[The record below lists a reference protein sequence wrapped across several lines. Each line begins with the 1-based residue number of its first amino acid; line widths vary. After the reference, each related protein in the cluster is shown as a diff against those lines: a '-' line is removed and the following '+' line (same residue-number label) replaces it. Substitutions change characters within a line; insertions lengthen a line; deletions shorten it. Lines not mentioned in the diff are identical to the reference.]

1 MRLWTVQPYC
11 VYETLQSDGIFRCIP
26 ELSSNLIYKDFI
38 NAYDWLSKEMKERI
52 GNPPEG
58 VKYPI
63 WAWFRVEGENKKPD
77 MRKTEYKVSE
87 KSVILE
93 MEIPDTDVLLTDHT
107 MWHSVLNDFLNFKV
121 NYVEGISDE
130 EWDLLSEKEL
140 EYYYS
145 LSVEEQRLYKE
156 NSWKRV
162 ICFPTDNYKFIQAT
176 FWEIKKSQIKKVWVL
191 KG

>member
-26 ELSSNLIYKDFI
+26 ELSSNLIYKDFV

-77 MRKTEYKVSE
+77 MRKFAYKVSE
-87 KSVILE
+87 KSVVLE
-93 MEIPDTDVLLTDHT
+93 IEIPDIDVLLTDYT
-107 MWHSVLNDFLNFKV
+107 MWHSVLNDSLNFKV
-121 NYVEGISDE
+121 NYVEDISYE
-130 EWDLLSEKEL
+130 EWNILSEKEL
-140 EYYYS
+140 EG
-145 LSVEEQRLYKE
+145 RTLYKE
-156 NSWKRV
+156 KSWKRV
-162 ICFPTDNYKFIQAT
+162 ICSQMDNYKFIQAT
-176 FWEIKKSQIKKVWVL
+176 FWELKKSQIKKVWVL